1 MSFFVKENIYKDRI
15 NICKGCTYYFKLTGS
30 CRVCKCF
37 MKIKARIAPMSCP
50 KGYWNK
56 TTEVKANKDLPQDL
70 IDEIINLWP
79 NLKTGVAKDV
89 ESKEKMIELYNII
102 HNTNYLKSTSCSSC
116 VATCFD
122 GIKKLYNKYNKK

>member
-89 ESKEKMIELYNII
+89 ESKEKMI
-102 HNTNYLKSTSCSSC
+102 
-116 VATCFD
+116 
-122 GIKKLYNKYNKK
+122 